1 MKSIKIISLLL
12 GTLNGQEL
20 SCYSCQGSTLDEVT
34 TGCEL
39 SVCPPVDKA
48 CISMKFSTNG
58 TTVYQRGCFSDV
70 DALGELKGCQ
80 CVGVDSY
87 VCADACD
94 ESECDSIGD
103 GFQTLDCSVPDTTT
117 ISSTTTT
124 TATTTTEMDE
134 SGSFQPLVSIL
145 ALLIALN

>member
-12 GTLNGQEL
+12 GALNGQEL

-39 SVCPPVDKA
+39 SVCPPLDKA

-58 TTVYQRGCFSDV
+58 TTVYQRGCFSSID
-70 DALGELKGCQ
+70 DLGELKGCQ
-80 CVGVDSY
+80 CVGDDSF
-87 VCADACD
+87 VCADACE

-103 GFQTLDCSVPDTTT
+103 GFKTLDCKVSETATTSAT
-117 ISSTTTT
+117 KP
-124 TATTTTEMDE
+124 TATTTIEMDE
-134 SGSFQPLVSIL
+134 SASFQPFVSMLAIL
-145 ALLIALN
+145 ITLN